1 MRYREADLEAR
12 VRVAQFRQELAKLGW
27 IEGRNV
33 QIEERWVDL
42 ANTKKSPIVMRERRS
57 RHRSHNGAASRPS

>member
-1 MRYREADLEAR
+1 MAWAQQIGRVARVGLLMRYPDADLEAR
-12 VRVAQFRQELAKLGW
+12 ARVAQFKQELAKLGW

-42 ANTKKSPIVMRERRS
+42 AN
-57 RHRSHNGAASRPS
+57 A